1 MCIYNIL
8 INCDLR
14 KRPQKLYILKKL
26 YTFAAVFLFKLKL
39 KMIKKNLTKLSALA
53 KKGLAVVAACAISL
67 PAFAEGYQIN
77 SQSARQAGMGHTG
90 VALKLGAESM
100 LFNPA
105 GMAFM
110 DSKFDI
116 SLGLTGIQSKV
127 KYQNGNSELETDNPL
142 STPIF
147 GYVGYKPCKNLA
159 FGVSLTNPA
168 GNSLVWP
175 NSWAGSSIIQE
186 VSLKAF
192 SVQPTVSY
200 KIGDIV
206 SIGAGLMIDFGS
218 FSQNKA
224 LVQKGAFD
232 QLGAMAGSMSQMI
245 PAMGAMASAIASLP
259 ASDLANIELSGNA
272 KVAFGVNVGVM
283 VNVSP
288 KVTLGASYRSK
299 VKMSVEGGEA
309 DIEYANDVAESVMK
323 TFAKLDLATLAGALP
338 PAVASQLDLT
348 AIMAKQAQIKFM
360 DALDDAEFEASLPI
374 PSIFNVGIGYKPIDG
389 LTLTGEFQYTGWKAY
404 EKLLVQFDESTGNY
418 AIESIKDYDNSFA
431 VRIGGEYIIS
441 DFATVRLGG
450 YVDTT
455 PVQKDNYN
463 PETPGATTFCGTVG
477 ASLSPVKF
485 MAIDLT
491 LAYLAGQ
498 KTFGTYK
505 EGTAT
510 FSGDYQ
516 KSAFM
521 PALGLR
527 FKF

>member
-1 MCIYNIL
+1 
-8 INCDLR
+8 
-14 KRPQKLYILKKL
+14 
-26 YTFAAVFLFKLKL
+26 
-39 KMIKKNLTKLSALA
+39 MIKTNLKRLSTLA

-116 SLGLTGIQSKV
+116 SLGLTGIKSKV
-127 KYQNGNSELETDNPL
+127 KYQNGNTELETDNPL

-147 GYVGYKPCKNLA
+147 GYIGYKPCKNFA

-175 NSWAGSSIIQE
+175 NSWAGSTIIQE

-224 LVQKGAFD
+224 LVPMGTFD
-232 QLGAMAGSMSQMI
+232 QLGALANTMAQMI
-245 PAMGAMASAIASLP
+245 PSMGAMASAIGALP
-259 ASDLANIELSGNA
+259 KSDLANIELSGNS
-272 KVAFGVNVGVM
+272 KVSCGFNVGVM

-299 VKMSVEGGEA
+299 VKMNVEGGEA
-309 DIEYANDVAESVMK
+309 DVEYANDAAESVIK
-323 TFAKLDLATLAGALP
+323 TFANLPLSQLAGMLP
-338 PAVASQLDLT
+338 PTVASQLDINALL
-348 AIMAKQAQIKFM
+348 AQQQKLKFM
-360 DALDDAEFEASLPI
+360 DALDDAKFDASLPI
-374 PSIFNVGIGYKPIDG
+374 PSILNVGIGYKPIED
-389 LTLTGEFQYTGWKAY
+389 LTLTGEFQYTGWSAY
-404 EKLLVQFDESTGNY
+404 DKLLVSFDESTGNY
-418 AIESIKDYDNSFA
+418 TMESVKDYDNSFA
-431 VRIGGEYIIS
+431 VRIGGEYVIS

-455 PVQKDNYN
+455 PVQTDNYN
-463 PETPGATTFCGTVG
+463 PETPGATTFCGTLG

-498 KTFGTYK
+498 KTYGTYND
-505 EGTAT
+505 GTAT
-510 FSGDYQ
+510 FAGDYQ

>member
-1 MCIYNIL
+1 MIKTN
-8 INCDLR
+8 
-14 KRPQKLYILKKL
+14 LKKL
-26 YTFAAVFLFKLKL
+26 ST
-39 KMIKKNLTKLSALA
+39 LA

-116 SLGLTGIQSKV
+116 SLGLTGIKSKV
-127 KYQNGNSELETDNPL
+127 KYQNGNTNLETDNPL

-147 GYVGYKPCKNLA
+147 GYIGYKPCKNLA
-159 FGVSLTNPA
+159 IGVSLTNPA

-175 NSWAGSSIIQE
+175 DSWVGSTIIQE

-218 FSQNKA
+218 FNQNKA
-224 LVQKGAFD
+224 LVPMGTFD
-232 QLGAMAGSMSQMI
+232 KLGALANSMSQMI
-245 PAMGAMASAIASLP
+245 PSMGAMATAIGSLP
-259 ASDLANIELSGNA
+259 KSDLANIELGGNS
-272 KVAFGVNVGVM
+272 KVSCGFNVGVM

-299 VKMSVEGGEA
+299 VKMNVEGGEA
-309 DIEYANDVAESVMK
+309 EIKYANEAAKSVIE
-323 TFAKLDLATLAGALP
+323 TFANLPLSQLAGMLP
-338 PAVASQLDLT
+338 PAVASQIDLN
-348 AIMAKQAQIKFM
+348 ALLAQQQQLKFL
-360 DALDDAEFEASLPI
+360 DALDGAKFDASLPI
-374 PSIFNVGIGYKPIDG
+374 PSIFNIGIGYKPIDG
-389 LTLTGEFQYTGWKAY
+389 LTLTGEFQYTGWSAY
-404 EKLLVQFDESTGNY
+404 DKLLVKFDETTGNY
-418 AIESIKDYDNSFA
+418 TLESVKNYDNSFA
-431 VRIGGEYIIS
+431 VRIGGEYVIS

-455 PVQKDNYN
+455 PVQTDNYN
-463 PETPGATTFCGTVG
+463 PETPGATTFCGTIG
-477 ASLSPVKF
+477 ASLSPVKC

-498 KTFGTYK
+498 KTYGSYND
-505 EGTAT
+505 GAT
-510 FSGDYQ
+510 TFAGDYQ